1 MEVGS
6 KYYDNY
12 LVHVLKWSKPQE
24 EIMPSH
30 TGNTDKSCRKYIP
43 EGLKLLLQF
52 WEDNKRDIFCGFYY
66 MYITGCYV
74 MTSLNV

>member
-30 TGNTDKSCRKYIP
+30 TGNIDKSCRKYIP

-52 WEDNKRDIFCGFYY
+52 REYNKERYFLWFLLHVYHSDDITECVR
-66 MYITGCYV
+66 I
-74 MTSLNV
+74 